1 MRFEATRSAKAI
13 GFEGRGFEAFV
24 LAGLTARQ
32 SSPPTLSD
40 APGDKQPGGAGITSE
55 FELVPDEVH
64 FIQIENLL
72 SGADI
77 EFKADIH
84 NSFSIVSVELCVGT
98 RLFANL

>member
-40 APGDKQPGGAGITSE
+40 APGDKQPGG
-55 FELVPDEVH
+55 LV
-64 FIQIENLL
+64 ENLAL
-72 SGADI
+72 WQCLLD
-77 EFKADIH
+77 FL
-84 NSFSIVSVELCVGT
+84 N
-98 RLFANL
+98 N

>member
-40 APGDKQPGGAGITSE
+40 APGDKQPGGTLSLSSTTAPVINITKVSRKRGGE
-55 FELVPDEVH
+55 
-64 FIQIENLL
+64 
-72 SGADI
+72 DI
-77 EFKADIH
+77 
-84 NSFSIVSVELCVGT
+84 VRV
-98 RLFANL
+98 